1 MSAPAPA
8 TPEPSPPTPGSPAPP
23 LTDGP
28 PDTGLH
34 RVAGPSD
41 ARHCRRCG
49 GALEAQQRGDRWRP
63 VCRACGS
70 IAFHNPAVGVAV
82 VVRDDEGR
90 VLLGRRSGSFA
101 GQWCIPCGYV
111 EWDED
116 VHDAARREFLEETG
130 LVVRLGPV
138 LAVHTNTH
146 NPAQH
151 TVGIWFSGTTVGG
164 ALAAADDLDAV
175 EFFHPHQPPEPLAFP
190 TDRLVLDQLAAS
202 PLHT

>member
-1 MSAPAPA
+1 MSAPASA
-8 TPEPSPPTPGSPAPP
+8 TPEPPTPEPP
-23 LTDGP
+23 HP
-28 PDTGLH
+28 LH
-34 RVAGPSD
+34 AVAGPAD

-49 GALEAQQRGDRWRP
+49 GALEAQHRGDRWRP

-70 IAFHNPAVGVAV
+70 ITFHNPAVGVAV

-116 VHDAARREFLEETG
+116 VHEAARREFLEETG
-130 LVVRLGPV
+130 LEVELGPV
-138 LAVHTNTH
+138 IAVHTNTH

-151 TVGIWFSGTTVGG
+151 TVGIWFSGTAVGG
-164 ALAAADDLDAV
+164 SLAAADDLDAV
-175 EFFHPHQPPEPLAFP
+175 EFFAPHQPPEPLAFP
-190 TDRLVLDQLAAS
+190 TDRLVLDQLAGA
-202 PLHT
+202 

>member
-82 VVRDDEGR
+82 VVRDD
-90 VLLGRRSGSFA
+90 
-101 GQWCIPCGYV
+101 
-111 EWDED
+111 
-116 VHDAARREFLEETG
+116 AARREFLEETG
-130 LVVRLGPV
+130 LEVRLGPV